1 MGDPHCKGFL
11 LYLKKE
17 RKKKAVQ
24 REAKGTKQ
32 HRPTS
37 GQEKLHSTEAK
48 ETRRGSLKRGE
59 KNVVFLHKV

>member
-1 MGDPHCKGFL
+1 
-11 LYLKKE
+11 LKKE

-32 HRPTS
+32 HRPAS

-59 KNVVFLHKV
+59 KHVVFLHKV